1 MATTRSEVGGTGSS
15 TAGLV
20 FGGTTPPYT
29 EATEEFTAATVFNQ
43 ITEGQLYFNST
54 TNTFKETLLDF
65 PAATWASGGSLNTA
79 RRRLVG
85 TGIQTAALALN
96 GIPPS
101 PGISN
106 VVEQY
111 DGSSW
116 TEVAEANSA
125 RIDAMAVGTSTD
137 AYFIGGSVPT
147 GSSPTLRDL
156 VEAWDGSSWTETTE
170 FNTARDNA
178 GNAGSTSAAIIF
190 GGYDGSTRVANT
202 EVWNGSAWTEV
213 NDMNTA
219 RENFGSAAKG
229 TTTATLAFGG
239 NITASA
245 PYTTKTESWDGTNW
259 TEVNDLNTARNSLGF
274 SGTQTAALAFAGNTP
289 PYTGKTEQWDGSTWT
304 ERADLST
311 SRYAV
316 GAGGASS
323 ASAIVFGGDTTAPV
337 ANTEEWTADLANKTI
352 TAS

>member
-1 MATTRSEVGGTGSS
+1 MV
-15 TAGLV
+15 V
-20 FGGTTPPYT
+20 
-29 EATEEFTAATVFNQ
+29 
-43 ITEGQLYFNST
+43 
-54 TNTFKETLLDF
+54 D
-65 PAATWASGGSLNTA
+65 LNTA

-274 SGTQTAALAFAGNTP
+274 FRNTNCSFSFCRK
-289 PYTGKTEQWDGSTWT
+289 Y
-304 ERADLST
+304 
-311 SRYAV
+311 
-316 GAGGASS
+316 SS
-323 ASAIVFGGDTTAPV
+323 IHR
-337 ANTEEWTADLANKTI
+337 
-352 TAS
+352 